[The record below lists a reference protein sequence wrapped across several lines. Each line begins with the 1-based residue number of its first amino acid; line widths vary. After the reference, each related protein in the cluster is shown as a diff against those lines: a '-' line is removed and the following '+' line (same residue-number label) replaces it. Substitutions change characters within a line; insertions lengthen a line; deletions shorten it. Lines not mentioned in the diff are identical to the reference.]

1 VDNDRRKRPDKG
13 EPHTETEASSQSSP
27 GSPLPAAAPHAP
39 APGRH
44 LLALIVD
51 ALTMPGPADTPQD
64 ETAHLLLVSRRAGL
78 VHAAARKAL
87 DGSIEHAARDLAAGL
102 ACLPPDSY
110 TYAPASERTSV

>member
-1 VDNDRRKRPDKG
+1 VQFPV
-13 EPHTETEASSQSSP
+13 TT
-27 GSPLPAAAPHAP
+27 PAVPPPSDAQPQP
-39 APGRH
+39 ARH

-78 VHAAARKAL
+78 VHAAARKVL
-87 DGSIEHAARDLAAGL
+87 DGSIDHAARDLAAGL